1 MYDIHW
7 KSKAMKQL
15 AGIDSRET
23 RDAIYASVQSLRS
36 FPEVANVRKLKNH
49 GHSHR
54 LRVGRYRVLFE
65 VDKQVR
71 IIRIEEV
78 KKRDDRT
85 Y

>member
-36 FPEVANVRKLKNH
+36 FPEVGRRMGKAKRAHHVCVRPKN
-49 GHSHR
+49 
-54 LRVGRYRVLFE
+54 
-65 VDKQVR
+65 
-71 IIRIEEV
+71 
-78 KKRDDRT
+78 
-85 Y
+85 